1 MAPPTSAASS
11 ASTAPPARSR
21 RGVTRRSPSFEGKG
35 EDTQAAEY
43 RKGYNQIAVPH
54 PPALKASLKRGA
66 FIAAANW
73 PLIAVQFIAEGTLKL
88 LLAVPVVGGI
98 FLVVLLLGA
107 DAEEVMAGDLK
118 QIVTSVVAALRA
130 NPIALAA
137 FGAAFLVV
145 LLGASALTFIVKGG
159 TIAILAEAEAH
170 AGPIERPPLRLAAL
184 RRANVTNIEPFLAGC
199 RRLAPRYLK
208 LGACLLIAYT
218 ATAAGFLFLGFLVG
232 GYAFSGSSGMLGAI
246 LGGIFAAPL
255 AFSVLVVWITLI
267 NFLYLLTQM
276 AIAVEDVGV
285 REGMRRVAQFIRGSL
300 REVAAV
306 FGVVLLL
313 VAITTI
319 ASLLATAGLGL
330 IAVIPFLGL
339 AMVPLQLGAWVLRGI
354 VFEYLALTALG
365 AYLTQYRYYLHS
377 LALLRVHDT
386 ASDVTDP
393 RLA

>member
-1 MAPPTSAASS
+1 
-11 ASTAPPARSR
+11 
-21 RGVTRRSPSFEGKG
+21 
-35 EDTQAAEY
+35 
-43 RKGYNQIAVPH
+43 VPH

-66 FIAAANW
+66 VIAAANW

-88 LLAVPVVGGI
+88 LLGVPVVGGI

-107 DAEEVMAGDLK
+107 DVEDVMAGDLK
-118 QIVTSVVAALRA
+118 QIITSVVGALRA
-130 NPIALAA
+130 NPAALAA
-137 FGAAFLVV
+137 FSASFVVV

-159 TIAILAEAEAH
+159 TVAILAESEAQ

-184 RRANVTNIEPFLAGC
+184 RRANLTNIEPFLEGC
-199 RRLAPRYLK
+199 RKFAPRYLK
-208 LGACLLIAYT
+208 LGACLLVVYI
-218 ATAAGFLFLGFLVG
+218 ATAGVFLVVGFLVG
-232 GYAFSGSSGMLGAI
+232 GSALSGSAGMLRAW
-246 LGGIFAAPL
+246 LGWIFAAPL
-255 AFSVLVVWITLI
+255 ALSVLVVWITLV

-300 REVAAV
+300 REVAGV

-313 VAITTI
+313 VGITTV
-319 ASLLATAGLGL
+319 ASILATAGLGL
-330 IAVIPFLGL
+330 IAVVPFIGL

-377 LALLRVHDT
+377 LATMHVHET

>member
-1 MAPPTSAASS
+1 
-11 ASTAPPARSR
+11 
-21 RGVTRRSPSFEGKG
+21 
-35 EDTQAAEY
+35 
-43 RKGYNQIAVPH
+43 VPH

-88 LLAVPVVGGI
+88 LLGVPVVGGI

-107 DAEEVMAGDLK
+107 EAEDVMAGDLK
-118 QIVTSVVAALRA
+118 QIVTSVVEALRA
-130 NPIALAA
+130 NPAALAA
-137 FGAAFLVV
+137 FAAAFLVV
-145 LLGASALTFIVKGG
+145 MLGASALTFIVKGG
-159 TIAILAEAEAH
+159 TVAILSEAEAH

-184 RRANVTNIEPFLAGC
+184 RRANVTNIEPFLDGC

-208 LGACLLIAYT
+208 LGACLLIVYAVT
-218 ATAAGFLFLGFLVG
+218 AIAFLSLGVVVG
-232 GYAFSGSSGMLGAI
+232 GYALAGSAGMVGAFI
-246 LGGIFAAPL
+246 GGIFAAPL
-255 AFSVLVVWITLI
+255 ALSVLVVWITLV

-300 REVAAV
+300 REVAGV

-313 VAITTI
+313 VAITTV
-319 ASLLATAGLGL
+319 ASILATAGLGL
-330 IAVIPFLGL
+330 IAVIPFIGL
-339 AMVPLQLGAWVLRGI
+339 AMVPLQLGAWLLRGI
-354 VFEYLALTALG
+354 VFEYLALTTLG
-365 AYLTQYRYYLHS
+365 AYLTQYRYYLHG
-377 LALLRVHDT
+377 LAAAPVRDT